1 MDKPFFTVVIPTYN
15 HEFFLKKA
23 VNSVLNQTFDDYEI
37 IIIDNYS
44 DDKTEE
50 YIKSLNNQKIR
61 FFKIQNHGLLAKS
74 RNLGIK
80 EAKSDWIA
88 FLDSDDLWYKDRL
101 QILYNYVE
109 KNNDYQVVST
119 NELIVDK
126 FSKKNK
132 VWKYGPFRG
141 NFYKNLLVFGN
152 CISTSASIVK
162 RKYLEDNEILF
173 SENRDF
179 CPYEDYDFWMRV
191 AKKKAKFKFLN
202 AVKGE
207 HLFHK
212 DSWGAKNRDLCKKSN
227 ISILKHH
234 VFNSQNFTNKK
245 DELWSKVDA
254 RVISDEIREMVYNRK
269 YTKAFFKFIKLLCKY
284 PFKSMNYFF
293 LSAIRS
299 IK

>member
-101 QILYNYVE
+101 QIQYVRLHLY
-109 KNNDYQVVST
+109 
-119 NELIVDK
+119 
-126 FSKKNK
+126 
-132 VWKYGPFRG
+132 
-141 NFYKNLLVFGN
+141 
-152 CISTSASIVK
+152 
-162 RKYLEDNEILF
+162 
-173 SENRDF
+173 
-179 CPYEDYDFWMRV
+179 
-191 AKKKAKFKFLN
+191 
-202 AVKGE
+202 
-207 HLFHK
+207 
-212 DSWGAKNRDLCKKSN
+212 
-227 ISILKHH
+227 
-234 VFNSQNFTNKK
+234 
-245 DELWSKVDA
+245 
-254 RVISDEIREMVYNRK
+254 
-269 YTKAFFKFIKLLCKY
+269 
-284 PFKSMNYFF
+284 
-293 LSAIRS
+293 
-299 IK
+299 